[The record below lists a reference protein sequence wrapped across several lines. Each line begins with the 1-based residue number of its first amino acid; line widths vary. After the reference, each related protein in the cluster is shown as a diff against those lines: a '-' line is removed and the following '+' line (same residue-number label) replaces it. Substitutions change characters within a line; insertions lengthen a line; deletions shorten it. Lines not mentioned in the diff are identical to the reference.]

1 MSIRPYWEYY
11 KGCFPF
17 LFAIGILVTIAFG
30 FVWGILC
37 YMLLGPYLSGRAFQ
51 AFRNNEYVFYYN
63 LGITKWKL
71 LKTTFFINLIIAV
84 PVAIILYVLASNGV
98 GFSGT

>member
-17 LFAIGILVTIAFG
+17 LLAIGLLVTIAFG
-30 FVWGILC
+30 FVWGVLC
-37 YMLLGPYLSGRAFQ
+37 YVLLGPYLSGRAFQ
-51 AFRNNEYVFYYN
+51 VSRNNEYVFYYN
-63 LGITKWKL
+63 LGITKRKL
-71 LKTTFFINLIIAV
+71 LKMNFLINLVIAI
-84 PVAIILYVLASNGV
+84 PVAIILYILASSGV